1 MIISFIKNSKEISL
15 RSNLIKDEYDNE
27 YDMLDDNKNQINNN
41 RLIYNDIY

>member
-27 YDMLDDNKNQINNN
+27 YDILDDNKNQINNN